1 MNKKKILLAMCT
13 STLLLTMAAKVLAQQ
28 SNEILILEKIKQSDS
43 DFIEKQSFP
52 LSLTISQQLLAQN
65 DNTTVQKVKKE
76 TDWNL
81 ILTALVSISS
91 LVVSSVVAYTSNLRQ
106 ADINLCFSRDLIF
119 SPIFIKDVSTGNQI
133 FKGVGFNLPLTFYNW
148 SPQGGTIQRIRLVI
162 SKHNHDDKLYDM
174 AWTTFVKITEAGDFV
189 NDNLAQPISVKG
201 HSSINKVI
209 KFDWISDQDDK
220 NSFDVQS
227 GKYQLMIFGWTKN
240 TEKPNLKYE
249 TVFNLKEEHYKIF
262 NDSVL
267 NKKNPA
273 IWVVLEENEQ
283 QNQLL
288 PRNSI
293 KRLYLE

>member
-1 MNKKKILLAMCT
+1 MNKKKILLAMCI
-13 STLLLTMAAKVLAQQ
+13 SILLLTMAAKVLAQQ

-52 LSLTISQQLLAQN
+52 LSPTISQQLLAQN

-81 ILTALVSISS
+81 IVTALVSISS
-91 LVVSSVVAYTSNLRQ
+91 LVVSSAVAYTSNLRQ
-106 ADINLCFSRDLIF
+106 ADIQLCFSRDLIF
-119 SPIFIKDVSTGNQI
+119 SPIFIKDVSGNDI

-162 SKHNHDDKLYDM
+162 NKYSHDDKLYDM

-209 KFDWISDQDDK
+209 KFDWISEQDDN

-227 GKYQLMIFGWTKN
+227 GKYELMIFGWTKS
-240 TEKPNLKYE
+240 TEKPDLKYE
-249 TVFNLKEEHYKIF
+249 TFFNLKEEHYKIF
-262 NDSVL
+262 NHSMLD
-267 NKKNPA
+267 KKNRA
-273 IWVVLEENEQ
+273 IWVLLEENEQ

-293 KRLYLE
+293 KRLYLQ

>member
-1 MNKKKILLAMCT
+1 MNKKKILLAMCI

-52 LSLTISQQLLAQN
+52 LSPTISQQLLAQN

-81 ILTALVSISS
+81 IFTALVSISS
-91 LVVSSVVAYTSNLRQ
+91 LVVSSAVAYTSNLRQ
-106 ADINLCFSRDLIF
+106 ADIQLCFSRDLIF
-119 SPIFIKDVSTGNQI
+119 SPIFIKDVSGNDI

-162 SKHNHDDKLYDM
+162 NKYSHDDKLYDM

-209 KFDWISDQDDK
+209 KFDWISEQDDN

-227 GKYQLMIFGWTKN
+227 GKYELMIFGWTKS
-240 TEKPNLKYE
+240 TEKPDLKYE
-249 TVFNLKEEHYKIF
+249 TFFNLKEEHYKIF
-262 NDSVL
+262 NHSMLD
-267 NKKNPA
+267 KKNRA
-273 IWVVLEENEQ
+273 IWVLLEENEQ

-293 KRLYLE
+293 KRLYLQ

>member
-52 LSLTISQQLLAQN
+52 LSPTISQQLLAQN

-81 ILTALVSISS
+81 IVTALVSISS
-91 LVVSSVVAYTSNLRQ
+91 LVVSSAVAYTSNLRQ
-106 ADINLCFSRDLIF
+106 ADIQLCFSRDLIF
-119 SPIFIKDVSTGNQI
+119 SPIFIKDVSGNDI

-162 SKHNHDDKLYDM
+162 NKYSHDDKLYDM

-209 KFDWISDQDDK
+209 KFDWISEQDDN

-227 GKYQLMIFGWTKN
+227 GKYELMIFGWTKS
-240 TEKPNLKYE
+240 TEKPDLKYE
-249 TVFNLKEEHYKIF
+249 TFFNLKEEHYKIF
-262 NDSVL
+262 NHSMLD
-267 NKKNPA
+267 KKNRA
-273 IWVVLEENEQ
+273 IWVLLEENEQ

-293 KRLYLE
+293 KRLYLQ

>member
-1 MNKKKILLAMCT
+1 MDKKKILLAMCT
-13 STLLLTMAAKVLAQQ
+13 STLLLTMAAKVLAKQ

-43 DFIEKQSFP
+43 NFIEKQSFP
-52 LSLTISQQLLAQN
+52 LSPIISQQLLAQN

-81 ILTALVSISS
+81 IVTALVSISS
-91 LVVSSVVAYTSNLRQ
+91 LVVSSAVAYTSNFRQ
-106 ADINLCFSRDLIF
+106 ADIKLCFSRDLIF
-119 SPIFIKDVSTGNQI
+119 SPIFIKDVSGNDI

-162 SKHNHDDKLYDM
+162 NKYSHDDKLYDM
-174 AWTTFVKITEAGDFV
+174 AWTTFVKITEAGNFV

-209 KFDWISDQDDK
+209 KFDWISEQDEQ

-240 TEKPNLKYE
+240 TEKPDLKYD
-249 TVFNLKEEHYKIF
+249 TFFNLKEEHYKIF
-262 NDSVL
+262 NHSMRD
-267 NKKNPA
+267 KKNRA
-273 IWVVLEENEQ
+273 IWVLLEENEQ

-288 PRNSI
+288 SRNSI
-293 KRLYLE
+293 NRLYK

>member
-1 MNKKKILLAMCT
+1 MNKKKILLAMCI

-52 LSLTISQQLLAQN
+52 LSPTISQQLLAQN

-81 ILTALVSISS
+81 IVTALVSISS
-91 LVVSSVVAYTSNLRQ
+91 LVVSSAVAYTSNLRQ
-106 ADINLCFSRDLIF
+106 ADIQLCFSRDLIF
-119 SPIFIKDVSTGNQI
+119 SPIFIKDVSGNDI

-162 SKHNHDDKLYDM
+162 NKYSHDDKLYDM

-209 KFDWISDQDDK
+209 KFDWISEQDDN

-227 GKYQLMIFGWTKN
+227 GKYELMIFGWTKS
-240 TEKPNLKYE
+240 TEKPDLKYE
-249 TVFNLKEEHYKIF
+249 TFFNLKEEHYKIF
-262 NDSVL
+262 NHSMLD
-267 NKKNPA
+267 KKNRA
-273 IWVVLEENEQ
+273 IWVLLEENEQ

-293 KRLYLE
+293 KRLYLQ

>member
-1 MNKKKILLAMCT
+1 MNKKKILLAICT
-13 STLLLTMAAKVLAQQ
+13 STLLLTMTTKVLAQQ
-28 SNEILILEKIKQSDS
+28 SNNILILEKIKQSDS
-43 DFIEKQSFP
+43 DFIKKQSFP
-52 LSLTISQQLLAQN
+52 LSPTISQKLLAQN
-65 DNTTVQKVKKE
+65 DNTTVQNVKKR

-81 ILTALVSISS
+81 IVATLVSLIS
-91 LVVSSVVAYTSNLRQ
+91 LLVSSVVAYTSNLRKANIQ
-106 ADINLCFSRDLIF
+106 LCFSRDLIF
-119 SPIFIKDVSTGNQI
+119 SPTFIKDVSTGSKI

-174 AWTTFVKITEAGDFV
+174 AWNTFVKITENGDFV
-189 NDNLAQPISVKG
+189 NDNLAQPISLKG
-201 HSSINKVI
+201 NSSMNKVI
-209 KFDWISDQDDK
+209 KFDWISDQDDN

-240 TEKPNLKYE
+240 TEKPDIKEE
-249 TVFNLKEEHYKIF
+249 TFFNIKEEHYKIF
-262 NDSVL
+262 NHSVL
-267 NKKNPA
+267 NQNSRA
-273 IWVVLEENEQ
+273 IWVLLEENEQ